1 MATDRAWPAVHSRSL
16 DHQSRTVIQPSSDGS
31 FAAPCGCQHPALQAA
46 PSRPE
51 PLQPINRR
59 QVPQRI
65 AKGHQFSLD
74 QIPVPWRV
82 IAKDVR
88 PTTSLGFGI
97 AQGVIGA
104 VRQKEARWH
113 CQRGVADRG
122 GIAGATRWLV
132 QSPVP
137 GRRSARDSHGPV
149 SGCGRQTAGWVF
161 RSCVDSCRQRSGTFL
176 GDEGQ
181 RVCVD
186 RPQVNAVE
194 GEHRHGHG
202 HHLQFPPA
210 PLVPEGM
217 SEA

>member
-1 MATDRAWPAVHSRSL
+1 MTTDRAWPAVHSRSL

-31 FAAPCGCQHPALQAA
+31 FAAPCGCQHPAVDQSVAGPAA
-46 PSRPE
+46 D
-51 PLQPINRR
+51 R
-59 QVPQRI
+59 QSSP
-65 AKGHQFSLD
+65 FFLD
-74 QIPVPWRV
+74 QIPVPWRA
-82 IAKDVR
+82 IAKYVR

-113 CQRGVADRG
+113 RQRGVADRG
-122 GIAGATRWLV
+122 GIAGAARWLV

-186 RPQVNAVE
+186 RRRSTRLRVSIVTVMGTTSSSRQPRSSPRV
-194 GEHRHGHG
+194 
-202 HHLQFPPA
+202 
-210 PLVPEGM
+210 
-217 SEA
+217 